1 MQIFFLKGWTN
12 LHLRAQF
19 CLRARSGA
27 QNQTYCRRQIEKQLE
42 TTIFV
47 LCYLNRASSF
57 HFYCYFIKMFC
68 NNAFAV

>member
-1 MQIFFLKGWTN
+1 MQIFFLQGCTN
-12 LHLRAQF
+12 LLLRAQF